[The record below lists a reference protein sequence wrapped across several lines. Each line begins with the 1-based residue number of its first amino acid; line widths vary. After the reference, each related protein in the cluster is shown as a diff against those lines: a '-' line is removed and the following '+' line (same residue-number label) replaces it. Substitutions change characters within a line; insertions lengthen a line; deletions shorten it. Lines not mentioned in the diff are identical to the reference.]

1 MLSQTKNHT
10 EVGAL
15 QLACYCYYYYYY
27 YYYYITPREFKNC
40 KRKCKNE
47 YESQS
52 VGSVAGKLL
61 CNKTAL
67 KR

>member
-1 MLSQTKNHT
+1 MLSVIAAQNTN
-10 EVGAL
+10 
-15 QLACYCYYYYYY
+15 YCYYYYLPSVNL
-27 YYYYITPREFKNC
+27 IPLEFRNC
-40 KRKCKNE
+40 RRKCKNE

-52 VGSVAGKLL
+52 VQSVAGKLL